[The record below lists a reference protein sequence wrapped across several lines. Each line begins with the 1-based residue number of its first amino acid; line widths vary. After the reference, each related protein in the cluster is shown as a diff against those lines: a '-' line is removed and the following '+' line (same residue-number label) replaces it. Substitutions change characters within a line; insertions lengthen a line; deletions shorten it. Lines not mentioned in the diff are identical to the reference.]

1 MEDYKIK
8 KQGKKK
14 NAVALSWKK
23 SKETLAGKIP
33 SLTVVMWERL
43 FFLIHSLASKE
54 TLKSYIE

>member
-8 KQGKKK
+8 ECEKES
-14 NAVALSWKK
+14 VALSWKK
-23 SKETLAGKIP
+23 SKELFARKIP
-33 SLTVVMWERL
+33 SLTPVMWERL